1 MPRTPLYSTSL
12 FFKGLHLDVT
22 RRLWAQRQ
30 TILTEEVV
38 QSRSEYRLSQKATKD
53 LMRLPSCSSTEVNS
67 SKNIKGCNHP
77 YRQPQPSLSEIEIL
91 YLESVRNTHAHNFFE
106 LDFRAIVDLHI
117 IIVDKIGGYRSR
129 EELVDLHGQHSLPID
144 VDVAKV
150 VRISREE

>member
-1 MPRTPLYSTSL
+1 
-12 FFKGLHLDVT
+12 
-22 RRLWAQRQ
+22 
-30 TILTEEVV
+30 
-38 QSRSEYRLSQKATKD
+38 
-53 LMRLPSCSSTEVNS
+53 MRLPSCSPTEVNS

-106 LDFRAIVDLHI
+106 LDFRAVVDLHI

-129 EELVDLHGQHSLPID
+129 EELVDLHDQHSLPID

-150 VRISREE
+150 VRIAEKNEALVIKLTFSIRFILAEPITKAPSSNIVFSPTFTPKAPKLER